1 MHKDGPHTHT
11 LSLSPHPRFSF
22 DRRQGI
28 YSSRLNLARDL
39 LKVIHLGAITL
50 KYSKASS
57 ELPTLGFNIV
67 ASRFNALATRIDIVR
82 PKIDAARGASP

>member
-1 MHKDGPHTHT
+1 MAHSLSLS

-22 DRRQGI
+22 GCRQGI

-50 KYSKASS
+50 KYSKTSS

-67 ASRFNALATRIDIVR
+67 ASHLNALATRIDIVR